1 MANMTTRLPLHVT
14 VLGALWLGACGQTER
29 TLTPEGE
36 EARRAVLASTVSN
49 VIVPGYERF
58 AAKASDLKIAL
69 DAFAEAE
76 ASSDEAADPTAVRTA
91 WAEAMLA
98 WQEAELFILGPAAP
112 MAQAGGKGLR
122 DRIYSWPIVNPCR
135 VDQETVRET
144 WGDSTNLPSL
154 PANVRGLAAIEWL
167 LHAPQ
172 TNACP
177 PQAAINA
184 DGTWAAMNAEEV
196 RRKRAF
202 HASMLGLQ
210 LAFDAN
216 ELRDA
221 WQPSKG
227 NFAKELAEAG
237 LTPTYRSAQEGLNT
251 VSDAMFYL
259 DKEVKDMKLA
269 IPLALRDCAETVC
282 PDKTENPTSRRSK
295 EHLVA
300 NTRAFIQLFHG
311 GSDAATGTGFDDL
324 LIAVGASSL
333 ADTIALRLDEAI
345 AALEAIEG
353 PLEEA
358 VVSDK
363 AKVQA
368 AYDKLRAVTD
378 LLKTELLSVLDLE
391 LPERADGDND

>member
-1 MANMTTRLPLHVT
+1 MRLPICISVA
-14 VLGALWLGACGQTER
+14 GALNLAACGQTER

-49 VIVPGYERF
+49 VIVPTYERF
-58 AAKASDLKIAL
+58 AEKAAAL
-69 DAFAEAE
+69 ETALVAHAEAE
-76 ASSDEAADPTAVRTA
+76 ATSDDAADTTAARTA
-91 WAEAMLA
+91 WAEAILA
-98 WQEAELFILGPAAP
+98 WQEAELFILGPAAA
-112 MAQAGGKGLR
+112 MAQAGGAGLR
-122 DRIYSWPIVNPCR
+122 DKIYSWPITNPCR
-135 VDQETVRET
+135 VDQETVRGA
-144 WGDSTNLPSL
+144 WADASTLGAVA
-154 PANVRGLAAIEWL
+154 ANVRGLAAVEWL
-167 LHAPQ
+167 LHAPA

-177 PQAAINA
+177 PQAAINT
-184 DGTWAAMNAEEV
+184 DGTWNALSAEEL
-196 RRKRAF
+196 RRKRAD
-202 HASMLGLQ
+202 HAKA
-210 LAFDAN
+210 LAGRLKLDAN
-216 ELRDA
+216 ALRDA
-221 WQPSKG
+221 WQPSSG

-295 EHLVA
+295 EHLIA
-300 NTRAFIQLFHG
+300 NTRAFLHVFHG
-311 GSDAATGTGFDDL
+311 GPDATTGTGFDDL
-324 LIAVGASSL
+324 LVAVGANSL
-333 ADTIALRLDEAI
+333 ADTIVTRVNEAI

-368 AYDKLRAVTD
+368 AYDKLRTVTD

-391 LPERADGDND
+391 LPERAEGDND